1 MGHALYISLIGIG
14 ISINEL
20 VDVLHFLSLYNI
32 DIVHLS
38 YSFKLTEILYSAIRI
53 DFSRTCISYRVAF
66 VVNLLLIMVWYR
78 Y

>member
-1 MGHALYISLIGIG
+1 MGHAVYIILIGFG

-20 VDVLHFLSLYNI
+20 VDVLHFQSLYNI

-53 DFSRTCISYRVAF
+53 DFSELASVIVLL
-66 VVNLLLIMVWYR
+66 LLLIFF
-78 Y
+78 